1 MNDKTAGRLLILVAA
16 VMWSTSG
23 LFAKAP
29 LFADWPLQVAGLP
42 VRGPLLAFW
51 RAVFAS
57 LVLLLSCAGR
67 AGRGSSPR
75 WSWRTRS

>member
-1 MNDKTAGRLLILVAA
+1 MNDKSAGRLLILAAA

-29 LFADWPLQVAGLP
+29 LFADWPLHLAGWP

-51 RAVFAS
+51 RAVFAA
-57 LVLLLSCAGR
+57 LILWPFVR
-67 AGRGSSPR
+67 RPR
-75 WSWRTRS
+75 WTPKLLPMLLA